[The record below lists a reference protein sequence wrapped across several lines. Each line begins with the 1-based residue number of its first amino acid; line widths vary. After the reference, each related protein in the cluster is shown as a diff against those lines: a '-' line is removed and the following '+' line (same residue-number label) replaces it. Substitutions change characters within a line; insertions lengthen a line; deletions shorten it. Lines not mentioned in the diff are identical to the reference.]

1 MDTSKLAGFLAVSG
15 LVLAA
20 SLAYADSGNK
30 GNIYSRG
37 GQCEQCEKKHKW
49 GNTLGLTDDQKKQL
63 KENWQKQR
71 EAVQPL
77 FEQMKDNRQALK
89 RELLQANPDMNKIA
103 TLQNQLKSIEGQ
115 MTDSR
120 LDSLLETKKVLT
132 PEQFSKF
139 LETKERHKRHKGGRH
154 EQ

>member
-1 MDTSKLAGFLAVSG
+1 M
-15 LVLAA
+15 VLAA

-37 GQCEQCEKKHKW
+37 GKCERCEKKHGEHGW
-49 GNTLGLTDDQKKQL
+49 GNKLGLTDDQKKQL

-71 EAVQPL
+71 EAVKPL

-89 RELLQANPDMNKIA
+89 QELLQPTPDMNKVN
-103 TLQNQLKSIEGQ
+103 TLQTQFKAIEGQ

-120 LDSLLETKKVLT
+120 LNSLLETKKVLT
-132 PEQFSKF
+132 PEQFTKF
-139 LETKERHKRHKGGRH
+139 LEVKERRKHHEGGRH
-154 EQ
+154 E